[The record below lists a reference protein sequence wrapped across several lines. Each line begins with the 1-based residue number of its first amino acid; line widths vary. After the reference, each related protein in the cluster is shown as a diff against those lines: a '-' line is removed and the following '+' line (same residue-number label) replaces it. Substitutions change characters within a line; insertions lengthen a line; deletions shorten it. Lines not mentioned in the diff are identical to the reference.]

1 MFLAVQ
7 LTYAAPVRIMPM
19 GDSITY
25 DDTVADQER
34 PRSKGKRGGYRKHL
48 WYMLQDAGY
57 EADFVGSQHIG
68 ADIQPP
74 IDPDNEGHPGWSS
87 YRLADS
93 TYDFLVQNPADIVLL
108 HIGTNDHQSSIS
120 GINEVLDMID
130 LFEQESGISVKVYVA
145 LIIDREV
152 PDRNIKYFNENLK
165 ELVGRRIKNGDNLT
179 LVDMNGLAKL
189 RSSDYADNT
198 HPNDSGYRKMAQV
211 WFNAIMGPDTPG
223 LYAFPYVLVNKSYI
237 EKNSIIVDYT
247 TNSVQFTTQVP
258 VTGITF

>member
-1 MFLAVQ
+1 
-7 LTYAAPVRIMPM
+7 
-19 GDSITY
+19 
-25 DDTVADQER
+25 
-34 PRSKGKRGGYRKHL
+34 
-48 WYMLQDAGY
+48 MLQDAGY

-93 TYDFLVQNPADIVLL
+93 TYDFLVQNPANIVLL

-179 LVDMNGLAKL
+179 LVDMNGL
-189 RSSDYADNT
+189 SSQPRYLSQAL
-198 HPNDSGYRKMAQV
+198 HSKG
-211 WFNAIMGPDTPG
+211 
-223 LYAFPYVLVNKSYI
+223 
-237 EKNSIIVDYT
+237 
-247 TNSVQFTTQVP
+247 
-258 VTGITF
+258 